1 MRSLLRVGDIASCAD
16 FCDANLNCCSFEYSS
31 RTQRCKLNR
40 LCQPNQKKYP
50 DYDFCVKP
58 SVEDSVCPQAYTPE
72 PGNVVGVGK
81 LGYFSPVAN
90 IDLCARNCEDNNKCC
105 SFEYS
110 PSRMT
115 CNLNSECGPTA
126 DGIEGQ
132 IFCVRRREVICPY
145 FNYYHNFSTTEDIT
159 EVIDNVYSWQECGEL
174 ENLNNGKSGKL
185 A

>member
-31 RTQRCKLNR
+31 RTQRCKLNKM
-40 LCQPNQKKYP
+40 CQPNQNKYQ
-50 DYDFCVKP
+50 DYDLCLKA
-58 SVEDSVCPQAYTPE
+58 STNGICPQPYTYE
-72 PGNVVGVGK
+72 QGDVPGDGTVWT
-81 LGYFSPVAN
+81 LSSITS
-90 IDLCARNCEDNNKCC
+90 IDSCRHNCDGIAKCC

-115 CNLNSECGPTA
+115 CNMNSECKPTA

-132 IFCVRRREVICPY
+132 IFCIRSREVICPY